1 MKVLIINGVNLNI
14 LGIRE
19 KNIYGTKTL
28 DDIETLIKDR
38 AKKLEIDVDFF
49 QSNHEGLIVDEIQK
63 AYGVCDYII
72 INPGAFTHYS
82 IAIRDALLGVGIK
95 TIEVH
100 LSNIYKREE
109 FRHKSVLA
117 DIVEAQISGMG
128 EYGYIAALDYIKYRQ
143 GE

>member
-19 KNIYGTKTL
+19 KNIYGIKTL
-28 DDIETLIKDR
+28 NDIETLIKER
-38 AKKLEIDVDFF
+38 AKKLEIDVSFF
-49 QSNHEGLIVDEIQK
+49 QSNHEGFIVDEIQK
-63 AYGVCDYII
+63 AYGIYDYII

-95 TIEVH
+95 AIEVH

>member
-28 DDIETLIKDR
+28 NDIETLIKDR
-38 AKKLEIDVDFF
+38 AKKLEIDVSFF

-63 AYGVCDYII
+63 AYGIYDYII

>member
-28 DDIETLIKDR
+28 NDIETLIKDR
-38 AKKLEIDVDFF
+38 AKKLEIDVSFF
-49 QSNHEGLIVDEIQK
+49 QSNHEGFIVDEIQK
-63 AYGVCDYII
+63 AYGIYDYII

>member
-19 KNIYGTKTL
+19 KNIYGIKTL
-28 DDIETLIKDR
+28 NDIETLIKDR
-38 AKKLEIDVDFF
+38 AKKLEIDVSFF
-49 QSNHEGLIVDEIQK
+49 QSNHEGFIVDEIQK
-63 AYGVCDYII
+63 AYGIYDYII

-95 TIEVH
+95 AIEVH

>member
-28 DDIETLIKDR
+28 NDIETLIKDR
-38 AKKLEIDVDFF
+38 AKKLEIDVSFF
-49 QSNHEGLIVDEIQK
+49 QSNQEGLIVDEIQK
-63 AYGVCDYII
+63 AYGIYDYMI

-95 TIEVH
+95 AIEVH
-100 LSNIYKREE
+100 LSNIYKRET